1 MVSIKSNQVASELL
15 QPAVS
20 FFSSIIIIILYTTF
34 RNHGKKVA
42 CYFILRAELMGALKD
57 VLLTMNKK
65 FNYSLRGIMTM
76 CVEYE

>member
-1 MVSIKSNQVASELL
+1 MNGLNQKQSSGLGIITTCRQLL
-15 QPAVS
+15 L
-20 FFSSIIIIILYTTF
+20 IIIIILYTTF

-65 FNYSLRGIMTM
+65 FNYSLRGIVTM